1 MSLDL
6 NVSTLKNTVTFVVDK
21 NSIAQAKKLLM
32 IYINI
37 FRRYKTPKSGF
48 RLKNNA
54 ARKLAKWWM
63 MQSLTLRLKTPL
75 I

>member
-21 NSIAQAKKLLM
+21 NSIALEKKLLM

-37 FRRYKTPKSGF
+37 LRRYKTPKSDF

-54 ARKLAKWWM
+54 ARRLAK
-63 MQSLTLRLKTPL
+63 
-75 I
+75 